1 MLPPDAILAN
11 GAKCATA
18 QLFRFDVVRLE
29 PQLLQFEMILG
40 LVIVR
45 FEYFVQIAKVALVKV
60 DDCLR
65 LHYCLLLL
73 ELLAFWQ

>member
-18 QLFRFDVVRLE
+18 QFFRFDVVRLE

-60 DDCLR
+60 DDRLR

-73 ELLAFWQ
+73 ELLAFRQ